1 MAKIV
6 LLLFLFL
13 IPRAMADF
21 QAGCAAY
28 EAGNFAEA
36 LKEFK
41 GEASVHLSAELAY
54 NLGCTEL
61 KLKQPGHAALWFQR
75 ALLLDPRHKESAQNL
90 RFLKKSLAFVNF
102 DVTTMDLVAKLAPL
116 ETWRAVT
123 WISFWIVMVCASVLY
138 FLRTKRLWHWVSL
151 LVLAVVAGGISL
163 ASWVTRSHQIKPH
176 EISIVMDE
184 EGVSALNVPAE
195 TADKVIAIN
204 AGSQV
209 RRLETRGD
217 WTYIELPGD
226 HATRGWVRTATLEPL
241 WPFQVPPAA

>member
-6 LLLFLFL
+6 LLLFLFF

-21 QAGCAAY
+21 QAGCTAY
-28 EAGNFAEA
+28 EAGKYAEA

-41 GEASVHLSAELAY
+41 AEAGVHLSAELAY

-61 KLKQPGHAALWFQR
+61 KLKHPGHAALWFQR
-75 ALLLDPRHKESAQNL
+75 ALLLEPGHKESAQNL
-90 RFLKKSLAFVNF
+90 RFLKKSLALVNF

-116 ETWRAVT
+116 ETWRALM
-123 WISFWIVMVCASVLY
+123 WISFWIVMLCASVLY

-151 LVLAVVAGGISL
+151 LVLATIAGGISL
-163 ASWVTRSHQIKPH
+163 AAWVTRSNQIKPQ
-176 EISIVMDE
+176 EISIVVDE
-184 EGVSALNVPAE
+184 EGVSAVNVPAG
-195 TADKVIAIN
+195 TADTVIAIN

-209 RRLETRGD
+209 RRLETRGE
-217 WTYIELPGD
+217 WTYVELPGD
-226 HATRGWVRTATLEPL
+226 TATRGWVRTATLEPL